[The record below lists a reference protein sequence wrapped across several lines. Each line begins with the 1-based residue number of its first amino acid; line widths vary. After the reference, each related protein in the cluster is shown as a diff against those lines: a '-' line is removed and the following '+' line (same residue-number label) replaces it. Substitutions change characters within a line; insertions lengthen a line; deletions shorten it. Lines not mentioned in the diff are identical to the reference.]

1 MPRAASLPDRA
12 LELRD
17 VSKYFGESAALKRL
31 RFRVEPG
38 EAILVYG
45 PNGAGKTTLFRTL
58 ATLARPT
65 EGHIFFGDQDVHRDP
80 SAVKAAIGFV
90 SHATFLYG
98 DLTGREN
105 LRLAGRLFNLRNLE
119 KRIDAVLEMFAVTER
134 ASDPVRELS
143 RGLQQRMTLA
153 RAFLH
158 DPDFL
163 LLDEPFTG
171 LDAVST
177 EFLHALIGRLPE
189 QGKAV
194 VFSTHDFAQGASI
207 ARRLVA
213 MEKGFVRFDGPLV
226 AAPLDQLR
234 ISAKGAQA

>member
-1 MPRAASLPDRA
+1 
-12 LELRD
+12 
-17 VSKYFGESAALKRL
+17 VSERSA
-31 RFRVEPG
+31 
-38 EAILVYG
+38 
-45 PNGAGKTTLFRTL
+45 
-58 ATLARPT
+58 
-65 EGHIFFGDQDVHRDP
+65 
-80 SAVKAAIGFV
+80 
-90 SHATFLYG
+90 
-98 DLTGREN
+98 
-105 LRLAGRLFNLRNLE
+105 
-119 KRIDAVLEMFAVTER
+119 
-134 ASDPVRELS
+134 DPVRELS

-177 EFLHALIGRLPE
+177 DYLRTLLARLPE
-189 QGKAV
+189 QGKAL

-213 MEKGFVRFDGPLV
+213 MEKGFGRCDGPLA